1 MVMIL
6 LAKSILEKLMI
17 IIRTQR
23 ATLPKVLEQNKHA
36 LQKLPGRL
44 YQDDIILIAQM
55 RNELDP

>member
-1 MVMIL
+1 M
-6 LAKSILEKLMI
+6 EKLMI